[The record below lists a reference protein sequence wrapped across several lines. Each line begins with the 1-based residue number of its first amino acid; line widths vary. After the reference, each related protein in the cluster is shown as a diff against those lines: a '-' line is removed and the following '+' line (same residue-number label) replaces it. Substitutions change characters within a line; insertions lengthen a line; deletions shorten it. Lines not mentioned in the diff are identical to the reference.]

1 MANITEKK
9 IFIGII
15 NVWLIGI
22 PLILVIIY
30 FQPNMKSRNKN
41 QINFNFNK
49 FANPQQIIVHCNFIL
64 RLIYY
69 DWIKS
74 TKHTL
79 LNGYIEFHNKICLD
93 SSCVMKK
100 IKFYSLYSKKK
111 GPKQKFLPNKIDK
124 WYIFCYEAIE
134 KMYLDGISAFS

>member
-1 MANITEKK
+1 MLVMANITEKK

-69 DWIKS
+69 D
-74 TKHTL
+74 
-79 LNGYIEFHNKICLD
+79 
-93 SSCVMKK
+93 
-100 IKFYSLYSKKK
+100 
-111 GPKQKFLPNKIDK
+111 
-124 WYIFCYEAIE
+124 
-134 KMYLDGISAFS
+134 